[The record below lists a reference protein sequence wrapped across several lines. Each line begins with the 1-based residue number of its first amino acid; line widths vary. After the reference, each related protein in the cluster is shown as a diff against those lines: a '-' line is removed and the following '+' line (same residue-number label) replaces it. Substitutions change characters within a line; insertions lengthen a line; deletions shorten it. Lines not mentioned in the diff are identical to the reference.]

1 MLFSF
6 KILIKYVLQTRL
18 LGIRSFFMEEK
29 VKSRTSTLIVCI
41 LGLKQYLPCQ
51 CIQKSSLLEHIIGN
65 SQEIIHFE
73 T

>member
-29 VKSRTSTLIVCI
+29 VNVYICDRYENLSPLNNRINFIIVNC
-41 LGLKQYLPCQ
+41 
-51 CIQKSSLLEHIIGN
+51 LE
-65 SQEIIHFE
+65 QVL
-73 T
+73 